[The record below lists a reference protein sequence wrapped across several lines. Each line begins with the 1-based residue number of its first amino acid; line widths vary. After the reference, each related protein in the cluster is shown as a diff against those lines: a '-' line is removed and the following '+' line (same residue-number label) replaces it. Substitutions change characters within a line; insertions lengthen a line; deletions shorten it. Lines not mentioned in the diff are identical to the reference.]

1 MATNAILAVKH
12 QDGSVKSV
20 SVHWD
25 GNTLLPIL
33 DTHYTTPELAEELV
47 SLGSISSLGERIHPI
62 DRHSFDEREE
72 GTTTYYHRD
81 RGDSLRINK
90 FADVKEWQKYMKGGI
105 GCDYLYW
112 FDSQMW
118 QYI

>member
-12 QDGSVKSV
+12 KDGSVKSV

-25 GNTLLPIL
+25 GDTLLPIL

-62 DRHSFDEREE
+62 DRHSFDERED

-90 FADVKEWQKYMKGGI
+90 FADVDECINDVSG
-105 GCDYLYW
+105 DYNYVYL
-112 FDSQMW
+112 FDGQSW
-118 QYI
+118 TRK